1 MARFRYVAK
10 NIEGK
15 TVRGT
20 MEVAGENTL
29 QQLLK
34 EQGLYLIEAKDLAG
48 KKEYSPVEAKDL
60 ALFCKEL
67 STMLMSGISMVRA
80 IEIIVGE
87 EGISPKVK
95 EVYQAVLSDLKR
107 GISFSEAL
115 ETKKAFPDLMIG
127 MVRSGEGSGNLDKV
141 TQRLAI
147 HYDKENQLNQQIKS
161 AMTYPMALLGMC
173 VAVVVIMVTFILPQF
188 EEMFAGMETLPT
200 PTVILLKVADFITN
214 QWYVAIILAVL
225 LFTLFRILLR
235 IRNVKRVIDYWKVH
249 LPVVGALNK
258 VTYSARFSRTISSL
272 YSSGMPLVSAL
283 QTAGA
288 TIGNVYIEEQF
299 GKVTTM
305 VRSGVPLS
313 KALMEVDGLVNKLSA
328 TIMIGEE
335 SGQLDTMLDSLA
347 QKMEGEA
354 EEATKRLV
362 TLLQPILICIMAF
375 IVGGIVVAIMLPIYS
390 SYGTIEGAA

>member
-1 MARFRYVAK
+1 
-10 NIEGK
+10 
-15 TVRGT
+15 
-20 MEVAGENTL
+20 
-29 QQLLK
+29 
-34 EQGLYLIEAKDLAG
+34 
-48 KKEYSPVEAKDL
+48 
-60 ALFCKEL
+60 
-67 STMLMSGISMVRA
+67 
-80 IEIIVGE
+80 
-87 EGISPKVK
+87 
-95 EVYQAVLSDLKR
+95 
-107 GISFSEAL
+107 
-115 ETKKAFPDLMIG
+115 
-127 MVRSGEGSGNLDKV
+127 
-141 TQRLAI
+141 
-147 HYDKENQLNQQIKS
+147 
-161 AMTYPMALLGMC
+161 
-173 VAVVVIMVTFILPQF
+173 
-188 EEMFAGMETLPT
+188 MFAGMETLPA
-200 PTVILLKVADFITN
+200 PTVILLNVADFITN
-214 QWYVAIILAVL
+214 QWYVAVTLAVL
-225 LFTLFRILLR
+225 LFTMFRILLR
-235 IRNVKRVIDYWKVH
+235 IRNIRRVIDYWKVH

-313 KALMEVDGLVNKLSA
+313 KALMEVDGLVNKLA
-328 TIMIGEE
+328 GTIMIGEE

-362 TLLQPILICIMAF
+362 TLLQPILICFMAV